1 MSLRVRMN
9 ELFLSLFDAVVDGL
23 GDAFG
28 WIVVGILAFIADVYR
43 RVRSNTD
50 RIERLDRHI
59 TGDDDDPSQPG
70 LLKEVP
76 DTRQKVEQM
85 SDEMKRNHERT
96 DAKLDQ
102 LLDNDTDE

>member
-1 MSLRVRMN
+1 MSLRVRMT
-9 ELFLSLFDAVVDGL
+9 ELFLSLFDAFVDGL

-28 WIVVGILAFIADVYR
+28 WIVVAILVFIADTYR
-43 RVRSNTD
+43 RIRSNSD

-59 TGDDDDPSQPG
+59 TGDDDDPSRPG
-70 LLKEVP
+70 LLKEVH
-76 DTRQKVEQM
+76 DTRAKVEEM

-102 LLDNDTDE
+102 LLDKNNE